1 MVIFWTWSNITDGA
15 FAFIGEN
22 QGTQEKQPVS
32 KFTTASAPVVSSGSS
47 SIISNTKMYSAALPQ
62 TMLASNSTPVSF
74 ITLNRNNRPSFLV
87 FGSSLSSSS
96 TVRPTSAYMINPDLI
111 TIQRNE
117 SEHQTEHQT
126 EVDASSSVSK
136 PAAVIISL
144 QSNESASSLIAS
156 INSTRLAVINPY
168 ASQSVL
174 NGEANSTLSSSL
186 APSVD
191 NIIVVSS
198 STTTTPLSIA
208 LQNDQATSQTPAS
221 KTTTTTTTTTIR
233 PNPPPNV
240 GVFNGLS
247 KIGSASIG
255 LGITSAAYAAAA
267 LWIPFI
273 GRRKKRSPPSL
284 DVVWKNY
291 DGFNYANDW
300 FINNDYH

>member
-1 MVIFWTWSNITDGA
+1 
-15 FAFIGEN
+15 
-22 QGTQEKQPVS
+22 
-32 KFTTASAPVVSSGSS
+32 
-47 SIISNTKMYSAALPQ
+47 MYSAALPQ

-111 TIQRNE
+111 TIQSNE
-117 SEHQTEHQT
+117 SEHLTEHQT
-126 EVDASSSVSK
+126 AVDASSSVSK

-144 QSNESASSLIAS
+144 QSNESDSSLIIGA
-156 INSTRLAVINPY
+156 IDNSTRLAVIDPY
-168 ASQSVL
+168 ASQSAL
-174 NGEANSTLSSSL
+174 NGEANSTISSSL
-186 APSVD
+186 TPSVD
-191 NIIVVSS
+191 KMIVVSS
-198 STTTTPLSIA
+198 STTTTPVSIA
-208 LQNDQATSQTPAS
+208 LKNDQAASQSPAS

-291 DGFNYANDW
+291 DGLNYANDW